1 MAHCPIKKRNGR
13 MVLGVLIIGTMV
25 YKPPKS
31 AVEVAMFG
39 IGTAVGLMVTDKIT
53 SGELMAQGSGCGCS
67 AGKKY

>member
-13 MVLGVLIIGTMV
+13 MVLGVLVIGTMV

-31 AVEVAMFG
+31 AIEVAMFG

-53 SGELMAQGSGCGCS
+53 SGELGQSSGCGCS
-67 AGKKY
+67 AGRKR